1 MGGAMERDQFTI
13 ASATGVD
20 VTLDV
25 AGAGSRSFAFVIDW
39 HIRTVVALAWFLV
52 ASLLLTGHAMPTKEP
67 MPKLAYPL
75 LVLVPAAAIYF
86 LYHPVL
92 EIAMRGLTPG
102 KRMAGVRLVSE
113 SGGVPSTGAILIR
126 NIFRLIDSLPMLY
139 LVGLVTTLVTA
150 KRVRIGDLAART
162 LLINDRAGSLDALA
176 DLGARAGRT
185 QVDPQALELAREV
198 LARWTELDLSRRAEL
213 ARTLLARI
221 DPTADPAALSGFD
234 AAELRHL
241 LEAAIGGETA

>member
-1 MGGAMERDQFTI
+1 MDREQLTI
-13 ASATGVD
+13 TSATGVD

-25 AGAGSRSFAFVIDW
+25 AGPGSRSYAFVIDW
-39 HIRTVVALAWFLV
+39 HIRVLVALAWLIV
-52 ASLLLTGHAMPTKEP
+52 ASLLLTGHVMPSGP
-67 MPKLAYPL
+67 QMPKLAYPL
-75 LVLVPAAAIYF
+75 LALLPAAAIYF

-92 EIAMRGLTPG
+92 EIAMHGLTPG

-113 SGGVPSTGAILIR
+113 SGGVPSSGAILIR

-162 LLINDRAGSLDALA
+162 LLINDRAASLDALA

-185 QVDPQALELAREV
+185 RIDPHALELGREV
-198 LARWTELDLSRRAEL
+198 LARWKELDEGKRMEL
-213 ARTLLARI
+213 ARALIARI
-221 DPTADPAALSGFD
+221 DPAADPVALGGFD
-234 AAELRHL
+234 GTELRHA
-241 LEAAIGGETA
+241 LEAAIGGAVP